1 MRFTFPMCA
10 CAHPK
15 ERGVGLCLMA
25 TPVLAHTFVF
35 CMYVKLGVH
44 AMRTMSYCMTTHALL
59 FCDSG
64 DVRSRLASSSQNSTP
79 RSPPLA
85 PLPSPQLSMRV
96 RAPALT
102 CARAHTHTHCVCAG
116 VHGVHCQRHCAAVG
130 AQALLPPLR
139 PPAPRVRRAAG
150 GLLVPGALP
159 AKLPSQGAAASAAHA
174 FCCCSALPQGWAHAA

>member
-1 MRFTFPMCA
+1 
-10 CAHPK
+10 
-15 ERGVGLCLMA
+15 MA

-102 CARAHTHTHCVCAG
+102 CARAHTHTHTVCAQVYTESTASG
-116 VHGVHCQRHCAAVG
+116 I
-130 AQALLPPLR
+130 ALLW
-139 PPAPRVRRAAG
+139 APKPFCHRSGRQRRACDVP
-150 GLLVPGALP
+150 LVASWFQEHCPPNYPVKVRLP
-159 AKLPSQGAAASAAHA
+159 ALRMPFAVAVPCHKAGPMRHKQGSG
-174 FCCCSALPQGWAHAA
+174 QRE